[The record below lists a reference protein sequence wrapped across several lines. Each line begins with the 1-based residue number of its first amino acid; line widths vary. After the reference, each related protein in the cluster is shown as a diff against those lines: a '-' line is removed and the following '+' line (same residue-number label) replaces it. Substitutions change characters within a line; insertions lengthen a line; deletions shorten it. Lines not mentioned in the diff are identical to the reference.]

1 MPRHLLISSAA
12 AVATAITV
20 PAHAEPSSW
29 IYVGA
34 GKADLETRV
43 TAEPTVLQLD
53 AGLGTP
59 PESTVVFGGLFN
71 LQVFPDHG
79 ADLGASLR
87 ITHQSFVEGRWGL
100 GLDLGGYQRFWGG
113 GSTGGVAR
121 LVLGAPLGITAS
133 LGGSMGTNDH
143 RTLTATLGL
152 DFARLTVH
160 RTGLLNWWPNP
171 QPSEMARR

>member
-1 MPRHLLISSAA
+1 MPRLLLISST
-12 AVATAITV
+12 VALALALSA
-20 PAHAEPSSW
+20 PAHAQPSSW

-34 GKADLETRV
+34 GKADLETKI
-43 TAEPTVLQLD
+43 TAEPTVVQID

-59 PESTVVFGGLFN
+59 PDSTVVVGGLFN
-71 LQVFPDHG
+71 LQVFADRG
-79 ADLGASLR
+79 ADFGASLR
-87 ITHQSFVEGRWGL
+87 LTHQSFVEGRWGL

-113 GSTGGVAR
+113 GSTGGVGR

-133 LGGSMGTNDH
+133 LGGSMGSNDH
-143 RTLTATLGL
+143 RTLTATIGI

-171 QPSEMARR
+171 VPGETARR